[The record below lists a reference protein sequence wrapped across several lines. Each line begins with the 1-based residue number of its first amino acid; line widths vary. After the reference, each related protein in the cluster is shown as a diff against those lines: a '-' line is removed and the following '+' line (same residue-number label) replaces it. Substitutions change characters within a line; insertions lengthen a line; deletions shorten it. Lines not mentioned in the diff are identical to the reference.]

1 MDNTLLN
8 RVFRNNEG
16 KIIIIQKPNLPIF
29 IWTLTS
35 LLKLVF
41 TTGRINL
48 GLEMIAFASLFS
60 WAWGEL
66 FEGVNYFRRGL
77 GLLVIIALNLQLSP
91 LGKSIHF

>member
-1 MDNTLLN
+1 MENTLLN
-8 RVFRNNEG
+8 RVFRNSEG
-16 KIIIIQKPNLPIF
+16 EIIIIQKPNLAF
-29 IWTLTS
+29 LIWTLAS

-48 GLEMIAFASLFS
+48 GLEMVAFASLFS

>member
-1 MDNTLLN
+1 MENTLLD

-16 KIIIIQKPNLPIF
+16 KIIIQMPTVPIF
-29 IWTLTS
+29 IWTLAS

-48 GLEMIAFASLFS
+48 GLETIAFASLFS
-60 WAWGEL
+60 WAGGEL

>member
-1 MDNTLLN
+1 MDNTLLD

-16 KIIIIQKPNLPIF
+16 KIIIIQMPNLPIF
-29 IWTLTS
+29 IWVLAS

-41 TTGRINL
+41 TTGVINT
-48 GLEMIAFASLFS
+48 GLEMAAFASLFT

-77 GLLVIIALNLQLSP
+77 GLVVIIALNLQLSP
-91 LGKSIHF
+91 LGKSVHF

>member
-1 MDNTLLN
+1 MENTLLD
-8 RVFRNNEG
+8 RVFRNSEG
-16 KIIIIQKPNLPIF
+16 QIIIIQIPNLPIL
-29 IWTLTS
+29 IWTLAS

-48 GLEMIAFASLFS
+48 GLEMLAFASLFS

-77 GLLVIIALNLQLSP
+77 GLLVIIGLNLQLSP
-91 LGKSIHF
+91 LGKSVHF

>member
-1 MDNTLLN
+1 MENTLLD
-8 RVFRNNEG
+8 RVFRNSEG
-16 KIIIIQKPNLPIF
+16 KIIIIQRPNLPIF
-29 IWTLTS
+29 VWTLAS
-35 LLKLVF
+35 LFKLFF
-41 TTGRINL
+41 TTGIINL

>member
-1 MDNTLLN
+1 MGNTLIN
-8 RVFRNNEG
+8 RFFRNSEG

-29 IWTLTS
+29 IWTLAS

-48 GLEMIAFASLFS
+48 GLEAIAFASLFS

-91 LGKSIHF
+91 LGKSVHF

>member
-1 MDNTLLN
+1 MENTLLD
-8 RVFRNNEG
+8 RVFRNSEG
-16 KIIIIQKPNLPIF
+16 KIIIIQQPNTPIF
-29 IWTLTS
+29 IWTLAS
-35 LLKLVF
+35 LLKLFF
-41 TTGRINL
+41 TTGIINL

-66 FEGVNYFRRGL
+66 LAGVNYFRRGL

>member
-1 MDNTLLN
+1 MENTLLD
-8 RVFRNNEG
+8 RVFRNSEG
-16 KIIIIQKPNLPIF
+16 KIIIIQKPNTPIF
-29 IWTLTS
+29 VWTLVS
-35 LLKLVF
+35 LLKLFF
-41 TTGRINL
+41 TTGIINL

-66 FEGVNYFRRGL
+66 LEGVNYFRRGL

>member
-1 MDNTLLN
+1 MENTLLD
-8 RVFRNNEG
+8 RVFRNSEG
-16 KIIIIQKPNLPIF
+16 KIIIIQRPNLPIF
-29 IWTLTS
+29 IWTLAS
-35 LLKLVF
+35 LLKLFF
-41 TTGRINL
+41 TTGIINL